1 FYHPDDPADLRA
13 QQDAALLQL
22 QQAALRIGREFL
34 VEIIASHHGPLMD
47 DTVAQVIAHLY
58 AIGIRP
64 AWWKLEPQAS
74 AAAWS
79 NIEEVVMRHDP
90 DCRGVVILG
99 LEAPEDVLAA
109 SFRASAAVGVV
120 KGFAVGRTIF
130 THAAREWL
138 VGRMDDEAAIADMAS
153 RFA

>member
-1 FYHPDDPADLRA
+1 
-13 QQDAALLQL
+13 
-22 QQAALRIGREFL
+22 
-34 VEIIASHHGPLMD
+34 
-47 DTVAQVIAHLY
+47 
-58 AIGIRP
+58 
-64 AWWKLEPQAS
+64 
-74 AAAWS
+74 
-79 NIEEVVMRHDP
+79 MRHDP

-109 SFRASAAVGVV
+109 SFRASAAVGIV

-153 RFA
+153 RFARLIALWDQRHTLVAAPVGAALG